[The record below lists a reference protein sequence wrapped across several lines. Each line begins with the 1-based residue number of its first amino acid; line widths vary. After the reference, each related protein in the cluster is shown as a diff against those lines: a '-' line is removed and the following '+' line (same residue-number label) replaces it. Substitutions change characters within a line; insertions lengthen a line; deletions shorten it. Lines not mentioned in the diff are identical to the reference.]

1 MKKVVTD
8 IILNYRNNVKKF
20 ERQKILRLRFD
31 IMIYIYKMKSVY
43 IKSSIIPLVI
53 PNLLLFILIS
63 SEDFLKS
70 RLGITKGIMLDF
82 I

>member
-1 MKKVVTD
+1 
-8 IILNYRNNVKKF
+8 
-20 ERQKILRLRFD
+20 
-31 IMIYIYKMKSVY
+31 MKSVY

-70 RLGITKGIMLDF
+70 RLGITKGRIMLDF
-82 I
+82 RKSLLEININISRLGITKGIILDFI